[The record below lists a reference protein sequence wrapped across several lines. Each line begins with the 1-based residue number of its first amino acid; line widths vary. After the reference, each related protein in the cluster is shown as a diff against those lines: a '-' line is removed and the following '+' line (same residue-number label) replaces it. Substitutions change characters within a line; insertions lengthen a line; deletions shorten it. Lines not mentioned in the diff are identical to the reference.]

1 MTPEELE
8 HEISELEHRLERLRA
23 LYEQYFLGIEKIEPH
38 VARKDVDRRF
48 WALRKIKIRNTAR
61 RFKLQTLIQ
70 RYNTFQQH
78 WARICR
84 EIENGT
90 YRRQLLRAERRE
102 AGAVGTARSVAPG
115 ADTAR
120 AASEREAAAT
130 DLAALMDEE
139 IDLAAEAKRALAAV
153 MAPRAAAPAAPERA
167 AQHTAPSAPQASA
180 PRAAPPPRAERS
192 QPLDA
197 LELDDLDLGPAP
209 KRAPAPS
216 RPQAAPAPRA
226 PVPGAA
232 HPLSGAAR
240 PPATPGAARP
250 MPVAALGG
258 ARPPA
263 RPAAASPQA
272 VRPPVPAT
280 ASPQAVRPPV
290 PGAARPP
297 AVRPPLPGAAQAPAA
312 RPPVPARP
320 APAQAP
326 AARPP
331 APARPSP
338 GASRLSD
345 ERVNQLHANL
355 VAAKKQL
362 GEAAQVSRGGLQ
374 RQLEASMVKL
384 QEKHQGRKID
394 FEVVVR
400 EGKAVVKPKVG

>member
-1 MTPEELE
+1 MLERGAAVTPEELE
-8 HEISELEHRLERLRA
+8 HEIGELEHRLERLRA

-102 AGAVGTARSVAPG
+102 AGAHGAQRSAAPG
-115 ADTAR
+115 AEAAR

-153 MAPRAAAPAAPERA
+153 MAPRAAAPVAPNPA
-167 AQHTAPSAPQASA
+167 AQHAAPSAPRASA
-180 PRAAPPPRAERS
+180 PQAAPPPVRAERS

-209 KRAPAPS
+209 ARAPAPS

-226 PVPGAA
+226 LAPARAVKP
-232 HPLSGAAR
+232 PIPGAAR
-240 PPATPGAARP
+240 PPVRP
-250 MPVAALGG
+250 T
-258 ARPPA
+258 
-263 RPAAASPQA
+263 AASPVA
-272 VRPPVPAT
+272 
-280 ASPQAVRPPV
+280 QAVRPPV
-290 PGAARPP
+290 PGAARP
-297 AVRPPLPGAAQAPAA
+297 AVRPPLPGVAQAPAARPITPGAAQAPAA

-320 APAQAP
+320 APAQP
-326 AARPP
+326 GPARPP
-331 APARPSP
+331 VPARPSP
-338 GASRLSD
+338 AGRLSD

-362 GEAAQVSRGGLQ
+362 GEAGQVSRGGLQ

-400 EGKAVVKPKVG
+400 EGKAVVKPKVQ